1 MSTVLGG
8 DAVSTVLG
16 VDAVSTVLGV
26 DLPAG
31 ADQRLAGKAA
41 IVTGA
46 ARGIGR
52 SCALAFARAGADLL
66 LLDIG
71 HDLAGVPYPL
81 GTASQLEHTA
91 QLCRQAGGPVSTVLT
106 VQADVRDSEAV
117 RRAVDVAIERFGR
130 VDVLLNN
137 AGIAAPSGKAV
148 HDIEA
153 REWDLMLDVD
163 VSGAWRMIR
172 AVGKVM
178 CHQRSGSIIN
188 VASTA
193 GLVGYRNFAGY
204 VTAKH
209 ALVGL
214 SKAAALDL
222 APFKVRVNAL
232 CPGSV
237 RDEPA
242 VEGRMLTEIAR
253 SLEVPVDE
261 HEHTFVT
268 AQPMNALIE
277 PEDVAGAALWLASD
291 ESRQVTGSAVPVDG
305 GYLSR

>member
-1 MSTVLGG
+1 MS
-8 DAVSTVLG
+8 A
-16 VDAVSTVLGV
+16 A
-26 DLPAG
+26 PAFDEPQTELT
-31 ADQRLAGKAA
+31 AKRLAGKVA

-52 SCALAFARAGADLL
+52 ACAVAFARAGADLL

-71 HDLAGVPYPL
+71 ADLAGVPYPL
-81 GTASQLEHTA
+81 GSVSQLEHTA
-91 QLCRQAGGPVSTVLT
+91 ALCRQADSTVLS
-106 VQADVRDSEAV
+106 VQADVRDLAAV
-117 RRAVDVAIERFGR
+117 RRAVELALERFGR
-130 VDVLLNN
+130 IDVVLNN

-153 REWDLMLDVD
+153 DEWDLMLDVD

-172 AVGKVM
+172 AVGAVM
-178 CHQRSGSIIN
+178 SHQRSGSIIN

-222 APFKVRVNAL
+222 APFGVRVNAL

-237 RDEPA
+237 RDDPA
-242 VEGRMLTEIAR
+242 VEGRMLSEIAR
-253 SLEVPVDE
+253 SLDVEVAE
-261 HEHTFVT
+261 HEQTFVT
-268 AQPMNALIE
+268 SQPMNALIE
-277 PEDVAGAALWLASD
+277 PGDVAGAALWLASE
-291 ESRQVTGSAVPVDG
+291 ESRQVTGSVVAVDG
-305 GYLSR
+305 GFTSR